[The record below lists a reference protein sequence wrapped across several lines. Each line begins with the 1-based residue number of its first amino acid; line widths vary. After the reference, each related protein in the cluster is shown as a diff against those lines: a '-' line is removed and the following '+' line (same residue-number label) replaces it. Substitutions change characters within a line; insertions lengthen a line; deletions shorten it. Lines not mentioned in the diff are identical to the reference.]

1 MMDETKA
8 VALAQKILEG
18 FNRGEVSSIAGCFHS
33 DVQAEFPYAPP
44 GMSAI
49 CSGHSAVVATFTE
62 GRASIDQIT
71 ITPRKTYWSQA
82 DSTLIV
88 EAQGKGRLAKGTEYN
103 NRYVFIIG
111 FQDERVRSEEH
122 TSELQSQM

>member
-1 MMDETKA
+1 MRISDW
-8 VALAQKILEG
+8 
-18 FNRGEVSSIAGCFHS
+18 SS
-33 DVQAEFPYAPP
+33 DVC
-44 GMSAI
+44 SSDL

-111 FQDERVRSEEH
+111 FQDERVILWREYFNSLVIQQAKIGRAH
-122 TSELQSQM
+122 V

>member
-82 DSTLIV
+82 DST
-88 EAQGKGRLAKGTEYN
+88 
-103 NRYVFIIG
+103 
-111 FQDERVRSEEH
+111 RSEERRVGKECGGKCR
-122 TSELQSQM
+122 SRWWR